1 MNSVLDWYFYEMH
14 KDYLAHPE
22 WWLRD
27 SNDSEPVYCP
37 GDKHFNPP
45 KGGMLAFDHA
55 NPAVRSWW
63 ESVCLKAVASG
74 VVDGCFSDSSQP
86 DTHGTGRWLNAS
98 YHDKFEQGKVDTMAA
113 LTTKFGEPSC
123 RRRRGRRRFLLSP
136 PCPLR
141 SPSHDA
147 YAAGGRP
154 GKPYGAS
161 TGVLIG
167 KKPDQLGINAFQIV
181 RASLPRQHVAD
192 YPIPALYSTW

>member
-1 MNSVLDWYFYEMH
+1 MNSVLDWHFYEMH
-14 KDYLAHPE
+14 TTYLEHTE

-27 SNDSEPVYCP
+27 SNDSQPVYCP

-123 RRRRGRRRFLLSP
+123 RRRCCCSAPLPSFPAVPTPLTTNMAPLPQVARRGSP
-136 PCPLR
+136 T
-141 SPSHDA
+141 A
-147 YAAGGRP
+147 
-154 GKPYGAS
+154 
-161 TGVLIG
+161 
-167 KKPDQLGINAFQIV
+167 
-181 RASLPRQHVAD
+181 RARAC
-192 YPIPALYSTW
+192 

>member
-1 MNSVLDWYFYEMH
+1 MNSVLDWHFYEMH
-14 KDYLAHPE
+14 ATYLAHPE

-123 RRRRGRRRFLLSP
+123 RRRRRRRCSSSFFPRRAHSA
-136 PCPLR
+136 
-141 SPSHDA
+141 HHQHG
-147 YAAGGRP
+147 AAVTGGTP

-181 RASLPRQHVAD
+181 RTSLPRHHTLSRVAV
-192 YPIPALYSTW
+192 